1 MWKNLAPNLLRQR
14 LIIEGTTK
22 EIVGIEQIKAYLLE
36 LAKISEIFL
45 VSVNFISKLQSSNN
59 SRRTD

>member
-22 EIVGIEQIKAYLLE
+22 EIVGIEQIKAYLL
-36 LAKISEIFL
+36 
-45 VSVNFISKLQSSNN
+45 Q
-59 SRRTD
+59 